1 MRKTIAALAI
11 ATVAIHFASFA
22 VDSLKSTMQ
31 AHVAQVDRAASN
43 R

>member
-1 MRKTIAALAI
+1 MRKTIAALAL

-22 VDSLKSTMQ
+22 VDSLKNTMK
-31 AHVAQVDRAASN
+31 AHVAQVDRAANN